1 MLKRQYRI
9 PQIFPKEEKTK
20 KTRENSPLMMRSVF
34 AWFVLG
40 YKQLA
45 QGCIASMCCLPKLG
59 LWRFMFLSLVILAMT
74 VLSLYDNDKFELTPV
89 MVLGVH
95 LGF

>member
-1 MLKRQYRI
+1 MLVSLVPDKKRRKWVADAKKTIQDTTDFSQGR
-9 PQIFPKEEKTK
+9 KTK

-45 QGCIASMCCLPKLG
+45 QGGIASMCCLPKLG
-59 LWRFMFLSLVILAMT
+59 L
-74 VLSLYDNDKFELTPV
+74 
-89 MVLGVH
+89 
-95 LGF
+95 

>member
-9 PQIFPKEEKTK
+9 PQIFPKEEKTN

-45 QGCIASMCCLPKLG
+45 HC
-59 LWRFMFLSLVILAMT
+59 FH
-74 VLSLYDNDKFELTPV
+74 VLSAKTGLVKIHVFVTGYVNYDSFITL
-89 MVLGVH
+89 
-95 LGF
+95 